1 MFHAYPPDTYPASSY
16 DDYMCLKPPLLLWLA
31 VVYLSRALTLPL
43 IVGMGHVA
51 GVSPEAL
58 SALRGLWAADTL
70 VPSLIAA
77 VLVVVF
83 FRRVPGASPV
93 MRWIWAHGVIFV
105 AVSAVVDCGLSL
117 IPLIRAQEI
126 TDQTLISSLGG
137 AVDIYFLLYVSLARR
152 VRDTFAEFPPPEA
165 LKG

>member
-1 MFHAYPPDTYPASSY
+1 MSHAYPPDTYPASSY

-31 VVYLSRALTLPL
+31 VLYLSRALTLPL
-43 IVGMGHVA
+43 VVGLGHVA

-58 SALRGLWAADTL
+58 SALRGLWRADTL
-70 VPSLIAA
+70 FPSLIAA
-77 VLVVVF
+77 VLVVAF
-83 FRRVPGASPV
+83 FRRVPTASPV

-105 AVSAVVDCGLSL
+105 AVSAVVDCALAL
-117 IPLIRAQEI
+117 MPLIRLREM
-126 TDQTLISSLGG
+126 TDQMLISSLGG
-137 AVDIYFLLYVSLARR
+137 AVDIYFLVYVSLARR